1 MAVGVDIGAG
11 VGAFEGLRWIS
22 SEIVICDIGNV
33 CKVKL
38 IYYRCFNSELQHRWM
53 EEIGSDGVN

>member
-22 SEIVICDIGNV
+22 SEIVICDIGND

-38 IYYRCFNSELQHRWM
+38 IYYMSYN
-53 EEIGSDGVN
+53 IDGWWRLEAMVLIKNY